1 MEAGTQCTGFFESSS
16 SRIKYIRSYYKKYP
30 DEKCEDIFSSYEA
43 DRIEDCFEFLKEING
58 HNASHFLRKYRLE
71 SEIET
76 EKEND
81 ADEESARA
89 GAGDCGGEDVWRLA
103 TVAVQRGLTRLGF
116 EPGRV
121 DGVLGLKTR
130 AAIRA
135 FQAAAGLPVDGL
147 LSKRLADAV
156 AAATP

>member
-1 MEAGTQCTGFFESSS
+1 MFRQ
-16 SRIKYIRSYYKKYP
+16 
-30 DEKCEDIFSSYEA
+30 
-43 DRIEDCFEFLKEING
+43 
-58 HNASHFLRKYRLE
+58 YR
-71 SEIET
+71 
-76 EKEND
+76 D
-81 ADEESARA
+81 
-89 GAGDCGGEDVWRLA
+89 GDCGGDDIWRLA

-116 EPGRV
+116 DPGRV

-135 FQAAAGLPVDGL
+135 FQTAAGLPVDGL